1 MTHTHTRSI
10 HQYADLVNGL
20 ADQGIFQRGRAQGQG
35 QGQAAAS
42 ASSSN
47 GVQSAAGKHILMAQ
61 YNTAIFFCDLVCVI
75 IGVCALVCLSQHI
88 Q

>member
-1 MTHTHTRSI
+1 MTPTHTHSI
-10 HQYADLVNGL
+10 QQYADLVNGL

-47 GVQSAAGKHILMAQ
+47 GVQSAAGKNIFKAQ
-61 YNTAIFFCDLVCVI
+61 YCNFFCYLACVI
-75 IGVCALVCLSQHI
+75 STVCALVCLSQEL